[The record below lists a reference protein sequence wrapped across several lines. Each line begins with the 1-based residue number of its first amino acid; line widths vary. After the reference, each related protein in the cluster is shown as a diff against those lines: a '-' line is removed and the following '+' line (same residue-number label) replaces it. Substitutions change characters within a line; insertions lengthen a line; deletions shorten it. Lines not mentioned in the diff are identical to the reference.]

1 MKLSQVKVTR
11 RDAVVGGVVAAAAIA
26 GGVAFGVSQAA
37 GGDGSGA
44 SVSGDAA
51 GGDGTG
57 DGAQDD
63 AVEGGIV
70 EPAGKMTLYTSCA
83 DTLVN
88 AFVTGFQEK
97 TRIAVDV
104 WMMTCAEWQ
113 AALAADV
120 ARGVATA
127 DVVWGG
133 DRSCYEGL
141 AGLASP
147 QKVCR
152 EACAIV
158 LSRELGEKVRAG
170 ITGYATLAAAGL
182 AGQVCMADPAADEDG
197 FLQMV
202 GLLCAGDKV
211 AAAAGQLGTDAQWA
225 YVQGFTASCGLKTL
239 ASGADVQDALIDGTA
254 VAALMSEQQAYELAK
269 LTSMVDV
276 VLPQEGS
283 LMVPTYMARVGGCTN
298 ADQVAAWFDYV
309 CGEQGQK
316 AAAQATYLRP
326 VEEGTVLHEGMTADD
341 DLAALAVPDDALV
354 SSRQV
359 LLATWPQAL
368 AGTWTPAA
376 AEGAAG
382 EAATE

>member
-1 MKLSQVKVTR
+1 M
-11 RDAVVGGVVAAAAIA
+11 
-26 GGVAFGVSQAA
+26 
-37 GGDGSGA
+37 
-44 SVSGDAA
+44 
-51 GGDGTG
+51 
-57 DGAQDD
+57 
-63 AVEGGIV
+63 

-88 AFVTGFQEK
+88 AFVTGFEEK

-120 ARGVATA
+120 ERGVATA

-141 AGLASP
+141 AGLATP

-211 AAAAGQLGTDAQWA
+211 AAAVGRLGTDAQWA
-225 YVQGFTASCGLKTL
+225 YVQGFATSCGLKTL
-239 ASGADVQDALIDGTA
+239 ASGTDVQDALVGDTA
-254 VAALMSEQQAYELAK
+254 VAALMPEQQAYELAK
-269 LTSMVDV
+269 LTDMVDV
-276 VLPQEGS
+276 VLPVEGS
-283 LMVPTYMARVGGCTN
+283 LVVPTYMARVGGCTN

-309 CGEQGQK
+309 CGVEGQT

-326 VEEGTVLHEGMTADD
+326 VEEGAALHEGMTADD
-341 DLAALAVPDDALV
+341 DLAALTVPDDALV
-354 SSRQV
+354 SSRQA
-359 LLATWPQAL
+359 LLATWPQVL
-368 AGTWTPAA
+368 AGAWVPAA
-376 AEGAAG
+376 AE
-382 EAATE
+382 EDATE

>member
-11 RDAVVGGVVAAAAIA
+11 RDAVVGGVVAAAAVA
-26 GGVAFGVSQAA
+26 GGVVFGVSQVAD
-37 GGDGSGA
+37 GDGSGA
-44 SVSGDAA
+44 SASGSGDAGASGDAA
-51 GGDGTG
+51 AG
-57 DGAQDD
+57 DD
-63 AVEGGIV
+63 AVEGGVV

-88 AFVTGFQEK
+88 AFVTGFEEK

-120 ARGVATA
+120 ERGVATA

-141 AGLASP
+141 AGLATP

-158 LSRELGEKVRAG
+158 LSRELGEKVRAD

-211 AAAAGQLGTDAQWA
+211 AVAAGQLGTDAQWA
-225 YVQGFTASCGLKTL
+225 YVQGFATSCGLKTL
-239 ASGADVQDALIDGTA
+239 ASGTDVQDALVGGTA
-254 VAALMSEQQAYELAK
+254 VAALMPEQQAYELAK
-269 LTSMVDV
+269 LTDMVDV
-276 VLPQEGS
+276 VLPVEGS
-283 LMVPTYMARVGGCTN
+283 LVVPTYMARVGGCTN

-309 CGEQGQK
+309 CGEEGQK

-326 VEEGTVLHEGMTADD
+326 VEEGAALHEGMTADD
-341 DLAALAVPDDALV
+341 DLAALTVPDDALV
-354 SSRQV
+354 SSRQA
-359 LLATWPQAL
+359 LLATWPQVL
-368 AGTWTPAA
+368 AGAWVPAA
-376 AEGAAG
+376 AE
-382 EAATE
+382 EDATE

>member
-11 RDAVVGGVVAAAAIA
+11 RDAVVGGVVAAAAVA
-26 GGVAFGVSQAA
+26 GGVAFGVSQVP
-37 GGDGSGA
+37 GGGGSGA
-44 SVSGDAA
+44 SGAS
-51 GGDGTG
+51 G
-57 DGAQDD
+57 DGAAADADATQGDD
-63 AVEGGIV
+63 GTVEGGVV
-70 EPAGKMTLYTSCA
+70 ETAGKMTLYTSCA

-88 AFVTGFQEK
+88 AFITGFEEK
-97 TRIAVDV
+97 TGVAVDV
-104 WMMTCAEWQ
+104 RLMTCAEWQ

-141 AGLASP
+141 AGLATP

-158 LSRELGEKVRAG
+158 LSRELGEKVRKG

-197 FLQMV
+197 FLQLV
-202 GLLCAGDKV
+202 GLLCAGDKT
-211 AAAAGQLGTDAQWA
+211 AAAAGKLGTDAQWA
-225 YVQGFTASCGLKTL
+225 YAQGFATACGLKIL
-239 ASGADVQDALIDGTA
+239 ASGADVQDALIGGA
-254 VAALMSEQQAYELAK
+254 AAAALMPEQQAHELAK
-269 LTSMVDV
+269 LTDMVDV
-276 VLPQEGS
+276 VLPEEGS
-283 LMVPTYMARVGGCTN
+283 LVVPTYMARVAGCTN

-309 CGEQGQK
+309 CGEEGQK

-326 VEEGTVLHEGMTADD
+326 VEEGAALHDGMTADD

-354 SSRQV
+354 SSR
-359 LLATWPQAL
+359 
-368 AGTWTPAA
+368 
-376 AEGAAG
+376 
-382 EAATE
+382 

>member
-11 RDAVVGGVVAAAAIA
+11 RDAVVGGVVAAAAVA
-26 GGVAFGVSQAA
+26 GGVAFGVSQVA

-44 SVSGDAA
+44 SASGSDDAGATGDDAA
-51 GGDGTG
+51 AGDS
-57 DGAQDD
+57 
-63 AVEGGIV
+63 AVEGGVV

-88 AFVTGFQEK
+88 AFVTGFEEK

-120 ARGVATA
+120 ERGVATA

-141 AGLASP
+141 AGLATP

-182 AGQVCMADPAADEDG
+182 AGQVCVADPVADEDG

-211 AAAAGQLGTDAQWA
+211 AAAAGRLGTDAQWA
-225 YVQGFTASCGLKTL
+225 YVQGFATSCGLKTL
-239 ASGADVQDALIDGTA
+239 ASGTDVQDALVGGTA
-254 VAALMSEQQAYELAK
+254 VAALMPEQQAYELAK
-269 LTSMVDV
+269 LTDMVDV
-276 VLPQEGS
+276 VLPVEGS
-283 LMVPTYMARVGGCTN
+283 LVVPTYMARVGGCTN

-309 CGEQGQK
+309 CGEEGQK

-326 VEEGTVLHEGMTADD
+326 VEEGTALHEGMTADD
-341 DLAALAVPDDALV
+341 DLAALTVPDDALV
-354 SSRQV
+354 SSRQA
-359 LLATWPQAL
+359 LLATWPQVL
-368 AGTWTPAA
+368 AGAWAPAA
-376 AEGAAG
+376 AE
-382 EAATE
+382 EDATE

>member
-1 MKLSQVKVTR
+1 MKLSHVKVTR
-11 RDAVVGGVVAAAAIA
+11 RDAVVGGVVAAAAVA
-26 GGVAFGVSQAA
+26 GGVAFGVSQVA
-37 GGDGSGA
+37 GGGSGSSALA
-44 SVSGDAA
+44 SDDVGATGNGSGN
-51 GGDGTG
+51 GTQGDN
-57 DGAQDD
+57 

-70 EPAGKMTLYTSCA
+70 EPAGKMTLFTSCA

-97 TRIAVDV
+97 TGVTVDV
-104 WMMTCAEWQ
+104 WMMTCAEWR

-141 AGLASP
+141 VGLATP

-197 FLQMV
+197 FLQLV

-225 YVQGFTASCGLKTL
+225 YVQGFVTSCGLKTL
-239 ASGADVQDALIDGTA
+239 ASGADVQDALISGTA
-254 VAALMSEQQAYELAK
+254 VAALMPEQQAYELAK
-269 LTSMVDV
+269 LTDMVDV
-276 VLPQEGS
+276 VLPVEGS
-283 LMVPTYMARVGGCTN
+283 LVVPTYMARVGGCTN

-309 CGEQGQK
+309 CGEEGQK
-316 AAAQATYLRP
+316 AAGQATYLRP
-326 VEEGTVLHEGMTADD
+326 VEEDAALHEGMTADD
-341 DLAALAVPDDALV
+341 DLAALTVPDDALV
-354 SSRQV
+354 SSRQA
-359 LLATWPQAL
+359 LLATWPQVL
-368 AGTWTPAA
+368 AGAWVPAA
-376 AEGAAG
+376 AEEGAG
-382 EAATE
+382 E